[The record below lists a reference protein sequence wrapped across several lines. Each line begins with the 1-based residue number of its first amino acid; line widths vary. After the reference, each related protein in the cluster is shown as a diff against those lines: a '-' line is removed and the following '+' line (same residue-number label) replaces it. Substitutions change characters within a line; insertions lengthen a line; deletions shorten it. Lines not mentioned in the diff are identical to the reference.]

1 MQRSARLQLVG
12 PVALFYA
19 VLAAEAAAYALAQAP
34 SSAFLWYLNL
44 EVFSLFRKSRAAL
57 SEAGNLPFAQVLFIA
72 GPIAAIGMVGSLL
85 KNKLCLAISSNLSFC
100 FAAFIALN
108 WHSWTTATHV
118 RAASLAFVQ
127 VSSGSTLLM
136 IGVLAITSFFS
147 FAASHF
153 LYFGALRSKA

>member
-1 MQRSARLQLVG
+1 MQRFARLQLVG
-12 PVALFYA
+12 PLVLLCA
-19 VLAAEAAAYALAQAP
+19 VLSAEAAAYALAQVP
-34 SSAFLWYLNL
+34 SSGFLWYLNL

-57 SEAGNLPFAQVLFIA
+57 AELGNLPFAQALLIA
-72 GPIAAIGMVGSLL
+72 GPIAAIGMVGLSL
-85 KNKLCLAISSNLSFC
+85 KNELCLAISSNLSFC

-118 RAASLAFVQ
+118 KAASLAFVQ

-136 IGVLAITSFFS
+136 IGVLAITSFLS

-153 LYFGALRSKA
+153 LYFGALRSQA

>member
-12 PVALFYA
+12 PVALFCA

-57 SEAGNLPFAQVLFIA
+57 AEAGNLPFAQVLLIA
-72 GPIAAIGMVGSLL
+72 GPIVAIGLVGLLL

-118 RAASLAFVQ
+118 KAASLAFVQ

-136 IGVLAITSFFS
+136 IGALAITSFLS
-147 FAASHF
+147 FGASHF